1 MGLAPYGN
9 PIYEDKVKQL
19 LDLKEDGTFRLDQ
32 KYFNYATGLTMTS
45 KKFHDLFGQKPRNP
59 NKEKLTQL
67 YLSTNLVGLILF
79 IQILL
84 VILTLLYGAQIVLA
98 SMHQISSIFLV
109 SFSVYLL
116 FLSTNQRLSN

>member
-1 MGLAPYGN
+1 MHRNLAYL
-9 PIYEDKVKQL
+9 ILIFYLIIAYKV
-19 LDLKEDGTFRLDQ
+19 
-32 KYFNYATGLTMTS
+32 Y
-45 KKFHDLFGQKPRNP
+45 
-59 NKEKLTQL
+59 KEKLAQL
-67 YLSTNLVGLILF
+67 YLAINLVGLILF

-84 VILTLLYGAQIVLA
+84 GILTLLYGAQIVLA